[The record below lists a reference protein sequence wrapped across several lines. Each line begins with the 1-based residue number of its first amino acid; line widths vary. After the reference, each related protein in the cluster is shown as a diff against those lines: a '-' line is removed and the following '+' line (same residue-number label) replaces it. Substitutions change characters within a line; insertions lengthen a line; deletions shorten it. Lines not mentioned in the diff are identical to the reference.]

1 MALVPSAELA
11 RARDNVK
18 RLASGFTPGQ
28 KVVTALAVIAVVVG
42 GLMFMSLS
50 GKPTYQP
57 LFTNLSAQDAG
68 AITQKLTSDKV
79 PYQLANGGSTIM
91 VPANQVDQQ
100 RLAMASAGLPTTG
113 TVGLSILDK
122 EGITTSNLTQ
132 QADYLRAL
140 QGELE
145 QTIDSISGVA
155 SSQVNIALPAN
166 QNFALNSVTPTG
178 ASVMVTLKPGQSL
191 TSGQVQAIVHLV
203 ASSIPNLTSGHVTVA
218 DSNGNLLAGPGVA
231 QGVAGANS
239 ATQAYDTGVQQKV
252 VAYLQAVLGPNNAD
266 VQVNATLNYNKVS
279 TTTNSLVPAKNGTQ
293 PSFCTKTNKSTTTYT
308 NGAVPPGGTA
318 GAVTAPVAAG
328 TGNYTQ
334 NQNTQ
339 TCETSTQTQTVQQ
352 APGTVQVQSVSV
364 LVNKS
369 ALPKAVSLAA
379 LKQGVAAAAG
389 INTARGDTLA
399 FSAMPFNTV
408 AAQQAAVAAKAAKA
422 AAAKAAMSSLIR
434 LGVIVLAIL
443 LALFLLWR
451 ASRRARQGTQPALL
465 SPAEMA
471 LLQGRQPLASDTAVH
486 AAIEPQSS
494 EAAELSRFIDQQP
507 EDVAKMLRTWMTTK
521 QEAVRP

>member
-1 MALVPSAELA
+1 MALVPSAELS

-18 RLASGFTPGQ
+18 RIAAGFTPGQ
-28 KVVTALAVIAVVVG
+28 KVVTAVALLAVVVG

-79 PYQLANGGSTIM
+79 PYQLTNGGSTIM

-100 RLAMASAGLPTTG
+100 RLAMASAGLPATS

-145 QTIDSISGVA
+145 QTIDSIGAV
-155 SSQVNIALPAN
+155 SSSLVRVALPAN
-166 QNFALNSVTPTG
+166 QNFALNNAGPTG
-178 ASVMVTLKPGQSL
+178 ASVMVTLKPGQTLSN
-191 TSGQVQAIVHLV
+191 SQVQAIVHLV
-203 ASSIPNLTSGHVTVA
+203 ASAIPGLNATNVTVA
-218 DSNGNLLAGPGVA
+218 DSTGNLLAGPGVA

-239 ATQAYDTGVQQKV
+239 ATQAYDTAVQQKV
-252 VAYLQAVLGPNNAD
+252 LAYLQAVVGPNNAD
-266 VQVNATLNYNKVS
+266 VQVNATLNYSKVS
-279 TTTNSLVPAKNGTQ
+279 TTTNSLLPVKGTQ
-293 PSFCTKTNKSTTTYT
+293 PSFCTQTNKSTTTYT

-318 GAVTAPVAAG
+318 GAVTAPVGTG

-334 NQNTQ
+334 NQSTQ
-339 TCETSTQTQTVQQ
+339 SCETNTQTQTVQQ

-369 ALPKAVSLAA
+369 AVPAAVSLTA
-379 LKQGVAAAAG
+379 LQNGVAAAAG

-399 FSAMPFNTV
+399 FSAMPFNTA
-408 AAQQAAVAAKAAKA
+408 AAQKAA
-422 AAAKAAMSSLIR
+422 AAAKAAQAAASKQAMGSLIR
-434 LGVIVLAIL
+434 TGVVL
-443 LALFLLWR
+443 LAVALVLFLLWR
-451 ASRRARQGTQPALL
+451 ASRKARQRSQPTVL
-465 SPAEMA
+465 SPAELA
-471 LLQGRQPLASDTAVH
+471 LLQGPQLLPADTMAVP
-486 AAIEPQSS
+486 IEAPSH
-494 EAAELSRFIDQQP
+494 EALEVHRFIDRQP
-507 EDVAKMLRTWMTTK
+507 EDVAKMLRTWMAEK
-521 QEAVRP
+521 G